1 MTRAI
6 QHWDGNQWK
15 NSEFFRKNTVGK
27 AIIVCGGPSLA
38 DIDTTQLTGP
48 GKTVIGMNTTYPL
61 IRPDIWFGM
70 DSPRCYDRNLTLDG
84 IPKIYRGPFW
94 SEKVQGFPLRDAP
107 NSHFMTIYRQS
118 EEAWWNCLKHDNE
131 AFHWDT
137 NSFMAIVAFVLSM
150 GFKEIYLVGCDLTNK
165 ESDYFD
171 DRKLGDEERASNS
184 RLHVQLVTW
193 LRRIQPKLN
202 TKGITLFSATKGSR
216 INKFLPYASIEDIN
230 QEIKEELLFEE
241 GPLYNSLSLEN
252 MRKSGVKEE
261 DLK

>member
-1 MTRAI
+1 
-6 QHWDGNQWK
+6 
-15 NSEFFRKNTVGK
+15 
-27 AIIVCGGPSLA
+27 
-38 DIDTTQLTGP
+38 
-48 GKTVIGMNTTYPL
+48 
-61 IRPDIWFGM
+61 
-70 DSPRCYDRNLTLDG
+70 
-84 IPKIYRGPFW
+84 
-94 SEKVQGFPLRDAP
+94 
-107 NSHFMTIYRQS
+107 MTIYRQS
-118 EEAWWNCLKHDNE
+118 EEDWWNCLSDDNE
-131 AFHWDT
+131 AFVWDT

-252 MRKSGVKEE
+252 MRKSGVKEA